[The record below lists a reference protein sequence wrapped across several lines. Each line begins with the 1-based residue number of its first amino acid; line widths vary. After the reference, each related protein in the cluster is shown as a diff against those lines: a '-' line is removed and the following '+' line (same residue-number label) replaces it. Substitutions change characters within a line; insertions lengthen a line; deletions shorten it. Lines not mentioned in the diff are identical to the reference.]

1 MFYKNHKKR
10 TRVLRKENNMK
21 LNEKKL
27 KIETFKQGLLQKDL
41 IKLTGLSV
49 ATVSKVYNGGS
60 CNPETALK
68 IAAALNINLE
78 ELINE

>member
-1 MFYKNHKKR
+1 
-10 TRVLRKENNMK
+10 MK
-21 LNEKKL
+21 LNERKI
-27 KIETFKQGLLQKDL
+27 KIETFKQGLKQKDL

-60 CNPETALK
+60 CNPETAAKIATALK
-68 IAAALNINLE
+68 IDIE